1 MPVYQITA
9 PDGRK
14 LRVTAPEGAT
24 QEDALAYAQ
33 QQLGQQPAESKQ
45 QKYERLRAELEARQP
60 SDPMHPSNN
69 PTTGMSGVSK
79 IAAGAGKSVAD
90 MWQGLQQLTGFADE
104 QDVAERRRLDAPL
117 MGTGAG
123 KSGYI
128 LGTLA
133 SIVTPGGALK
143 VASKVPSLA
152 RYAPAL
158 NVASRAFLPTTA
170 RGAVAQGAAIG
181 ALQPT
186 VDGESR
192 TLNAGLGGAAGG
204 IGVLVPRAIG
214 AGYRAARNT
223 VTAPTASGA
232 QREAVRTIRSLVDDP
247 AKLMTPAPSAIP
259 GVRRTLFEESLVP
272 GVARLETK
280 ARGANGDFWAN
291 FDAANDTAR
300 QAAIGKFAGDEAALS
315 VAQAAR
321 SKATNPLYAQANK
334 VAGVDTSRLVSQIKR
349 LEKGQGGRPA
359 VQRGLADVRNLL
371 VREVPEQERKRTA
384 LAAMQQFLDTGRKSG
399 ADFDAAKAAMS
410 AIRRGDVPKVEIASQ
425 AGRDA
430 LKAAQKAMK
439 TTQKGVDDMQ
449 TIANV
454 RLTIGDMLAGK
465 YGGDTGQALAG
476 SRALMAVKG
485 QLDRVAAKAS
495 PEFAQATQ
503 SFRTMSQPINRMQ
516 AGQELLR
523 RGTSAVTDPISG
535 MNPLQPGRFGGQ
547 VKNLDALVQG
557 ATGFRKARAGSVFR
571 PEDLQT
577 IGAVNDDLSRSA
589 ARLKYGN
596 GGGSHTAS
604 QAEIGF
610 KLAGKA
616 LFRKLP
622 WLGGAV
628 EYLDAAAQDRVAGAL
643 AEMLANPA
651 EYRRIS
657 AALPLQERMLVQ
669 QAFSRIGGT
678 TGAASPALVNGLA
691 E

>member
-45 QKYERLRAELEARQP
+45 QKYERLRAEFEARQP

-69 PTTGMSGVSK
+69 PTTGMSTFDK

-90 MWQGLQQLTGFADE
+90 TWQGLQQLTGFASA
-104 QDVAERRRLDAPL
+104 QDVADRRTQDAPL
-117 MGTGAG
+117 MATGAG
-123 KSGYI
+123 KVGYA
-128 LGTLA
+128 LGTVGTV
-133 SIVTPGGALK
+133 VTPGVTLK
-143 VASKVPSLA
+143 VASKVPQLASLA
-152 RYAPAL
+152 PVLSA
-158 NVASRAFLPTTA
+158 ASRAFLPNTA
-170 RGAVAQGAAIG
+170 RGAVTQGAVIG
-181 ALQPT
+181 GLQPT
-186 VDGESR
+186 VEGESR
-192 TLNAGLGGAAGG
+192 AMNAGLGGAAGG

-223 VTAPTASGA
+223 LTAPTTSGA

-259 GVRRTLFEESLVP
+259 GVQRTLFEESLVP
-272 GVARLETK
+272 SVARLETK

-300 QAAIGKFAGDEAALS
+300 QAAIGKFAGDEAALAA
-315 VAQAAR
+315 AQAAR
-321 SKATNPLYAQANK
+321 SKATTPLYAQANK
-334 VAGVDTSRLVSQIKR
+334 VTGVDTSRLVSQIKR
-349 LEKGQGGRPA
+349 LENAQGGRPA
-359 VQRGLADVRNLL
+359 VQRGLADVRKLL
-371 VREVPEQERKRTA
+371 IREVPEQERKRTA
-384 LAAMQQFLDTGRKSG
+384 LAAMQQFIDSGRKSA
-399 ADFDAAKAAMS
+399 ADFDAAKAAMT
-410 AIRRGDVPKVEIASQ
+410 AIRRGEVPKVDISSQ

-454 RLTIGDMLAGK
+454 RLTIGDMLSGK
-465 YGGDTGQALAG
+465 YGGETGQALAG

-503 SFRTMSQPINRMQ
+503 NFRTMSQPINRMQ

-523 RGTSAVTDPISG
+523 RGTSAITDPISG
-535 MNPLQPGRFGGQ
+535 MNPLQPGRFGVQ

-557 ATGFRKARAGSVFR
+557 ATGFRKAKADNVFR

-577 IGAVNDDLSRSA
+577 IAAVNDDLARQA

-604 QAEIGF
+604 QAELGL
-610 KLAGKA
+610 KMAGRA
-616 LFRKLP
+616 LIRKVP
-622 WLGGAV
+622 WLGQAV
-628 EYLDAAAQDRVAGAL
+628 EYLDNAAQDRVASAL

-651 EYRRIS
+651 EYRRVAS
-657 AALPLQERMLVQ
+657 QLPLEERKLVE
-669 QAFSRIGGT
+669 QAFVRLGGT
-678 TGAASPALVNGLA
+678 TGAASPALVNGLS